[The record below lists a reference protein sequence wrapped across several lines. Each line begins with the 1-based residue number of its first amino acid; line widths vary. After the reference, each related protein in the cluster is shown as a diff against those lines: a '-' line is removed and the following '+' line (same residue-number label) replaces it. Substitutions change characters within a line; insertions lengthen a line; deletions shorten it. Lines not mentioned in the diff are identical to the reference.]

1 MSRNLFIVALL
12 TLVYAL
18 TLASFK
24 PLDLL
29 TGALL
34 ASALLVAT
42 RGKLFRGNSIG
53 PLEMLRRMLAF
64 WPFVLRVAWDVLEG
78 TWLMLLIALRLRP
91 LREPGI
97 SEVPFGERS
106 RSGVIVTTLVTT
118 LSPGSFLVDIDWERK
133 VMLYH
138 NIDNRDPEAMRR
150 KHAELYERYQRHV
163 FP

>member
-1 MSRNLFIVALL
+1 MSRNLFMVLLL

-34 ASALLVAT
+34 ASVLLVAT
-42 RGKLFRGNSIG
+42 RGKLFRGSSVG
-53 PLEMLRRMLAF
+53 PLEMLRRLLAF

-78 TWLMLLIALRLRP
+78 TWLMLLIALRIRP

-97 SEVPFGERS
+97 AEVPFGKRS
-106 RSGVIVTTLVTT
+106 HSGVIVTTLVTT
-118 LSPGSFLVDIDWERK
+118 LSPGSFLVDIDWERR
-133 VMLYH
+133 VM
-138 NIDNRDPEAMRR
+138 
-150 KHAELYERYQRHV
+150 YERYQRHV